1 MGRTFGGVNACQ
13 NTLHKI
19 LREIIKN
26 NEENNK
32 GKHSVLRDKDA

>member
-1 MGRTFGGVNACQ
+1 MGKNFGGVN
-13 NTLHKI
+13 TLHVI

-26 NEENNK
+26 EENK